1 MSISLVRPSKGTIS
15 SGWGWRSGFGSSF
28 HRGIDFSWMR
38 ADRVQDWNI
47 YAAAA
52 GTVTFTGFYGGWG
65 NLTRIDHG
73 KGYST
78 WYAHQS
84 KIGVRKGEKVHAGQ
98 KIGVKGNT
106 GTSAGAHLHFE
117 LRLFGVQINPTGK
130 FTATAGGDPET
141 ITEPENEDT
150 MIRFKTNK
158 AHYVAGVNDVET
170 ITKEEAVA
178 LTRATPGNT
187 KFAKVTSAEATLV
200 IQGVHRR
207 EARRL
212 KRIAEAAGVDPQ
224 PIVDALLAES
234 ARMCAAET
242 DAQ

>member
-1 MSISLVRPSKGTIS
+1 MKLVRPSKGKIS
-15 SGWGWRSGFGSSF
+15 SGWGKRSGAVGSSF
-28 HRGIDFSWMR
+28 HRGIDFSWNNGW
-38 ADRVQDWNI
+38 DI

-84 KIGVRKGEKVHAGQ
+84 TIGVRKGQKVRAGQ

-130 FTATAGGDPET
+130 FTATAGDDIDIITGSEQTMKMIFTKSAGHALVGELTFQPLSALAAQEELKLVGPPE
-141 ITEPENEDT
+141 E
-150 MIRFKTNK
+150 
-158 AHYVAGVNDVET
+158 VS
-170 ITKEEAVA
+170 
-178 LTRATPGNT
+178 
-187 KFAKVTSAEATLV
+187 SADY
-200 IQGVHRR
+200 RR
-207 EARRL
+207 YEARV
-212 KRIAEAAGVDPQ
+212 AARQAMLPAAAPLTPAQLTSVANQ
-224 PIVDALLAES
+224 VAALLKP
-234 ARMCAAET
+234 T
-242 DAQ
+242 